1 MLPTVQKVRPR
12 TRNPHFSL
20 PVAGRARSERLGG
33 VVRALVNWLRA
44 RPLPHRPCTCK
55 SRDTRASLCG
65 PSSRRGS
72 PQRLRAT
79 RGNIWIP
86 AASSYVAFAIVAR
99 STFEPSELRLLEEG
113 GNTTQFHEKLACQ
126 VSKSSCCAG
135 FQFEL
140 IELLLNDLV
149 GVCTR
154 NRCTLAMSCD
164 SLAQVPFFASSP

>member
-79 RGNIWIP
+79 EGDIWIP
-86 AASSYVAFAIVAR
+86 VASSYVAFAIVIR
-99 STFEPSELRLLEEG
+99 SLFEPSELRLLEEG
-113 GNTTQFHEKLACQ
+113 GNIAQSHGIIACDLAGVPVTLRVDLAFKWTQ
-126 VSKSSCCAG
+126 
-135 FQFEL
+135 
-140 IELLLNDLV
+140 
-149 GVCTR
+149 
-154 NRCTLAMSCD
+154 
-164 SLAQVPFFASSP
+164 